1 VAVAGLLESRHDR
14 TVETANFWGDS
25 GGEAVKKILLALV
38 LSLAGAGLSAPA
50 PAVAEPRSDSVRVWN
65 EFALAAVRATRATD
79 ADAARTYAM
88 LNVAIYDAVNGLAG
102 PARAPALIPG
112 PGPRGADPHAAAV
125 AAAHAI
131 LVQLDPDRTAG
142 YDAQLQADLAG
153 LRPGHQRDAGVRWGR
168 EVARRVVASR
178 ADDGSTPV
186 QSQPAGSGPGV
197 FRAEWSGVQYR
208 NVRPFAVV
216 NPAVYV
222 PGPPPALDSLDY
234 AAAFAEVALLG
245 DAGIPAPDKLATF
258 QFWSVPA
265 GTDQPAGEWVKIA
278 LTVSHGLPLPTAARL
293 MTLLTMTL
301 ADVTVPTV
309 GTKFTYRHWRPTTAI
324 REAETD
330 GNPSTQPNPNWAP
343 RAGSTGG
350 TPEYPSGH
358 SSYSGA
364 AAAVLAG
371 FFCADNIQFTHTT
384 DTAPD
389 GQARTYPSF
398 SAAAAEAGRSRVFG
412 GQHFEFSNQAGLAIG
427 HGVATEVLATRL
439 LKRTGPTHHGSCPL

>member
-1 VAVAGLLESRHDR
+1 
-14 TVETANFWGDS
+14 
-25 GGEAVKKILLALV
+25 VKKIVLALV
-38 LSLAGAGLSAPA
+38 LGLVGAGLSAPA
-50 PAVAEPRSDSVRVWN
+50 AAAEPRLDSVRVWN

-112 PGPRGADPHAAAV
+112 PGPRGTDPQAAAV
-125 AAAHAI
+125 SAAHTI
-131 LVQLDPDRTAG
+131 LVQLDPDRTAA
-142 YDAQLQADLAG
+142 YDTQLQADLAG

-168 EVARRVVASR
+168 EVAERVVASR

-197 FRAEWSGVQYR
+197 FRAEWSGAQYR

-216 NPAVYV
+216 NPSVYI

-265 GTDQPAGEWVKIA
+265 GTGQPAGEWVKIA
-278 LTVSHGLPLPTAARL
+278 LTVSHGLPLPTSARL
-293 MTLLTMTL
+293 MALLTMTL
-301 ADVTVPTV
+301 ADTTVPTV
-309 GTKFTYRHWRPTTAI
+309 GTKFTYRHWRPATAI

-330 GNPSTQPNPNWAP
+330 GNPWTQPNPNWAP

-371 FFCADNIQFTHTT
+371 FFCTDDIRFTHTT
-384 DTAPD
+384 DTAPG

-427 HGVATEVLATRL
+427 RNVAKEVLATRL

>member
-1 VAVAGLLESRHDR
+1 MKEIV
-14 TVETANFWGDS
+14 
-25 GGEAVKKILLALV
+25 LALV
-38 LSLAGAGLSAPA
+38 LGLAGAGLSAPA
-50 PAVAEPRSDSVRVWN
+50 DAEPRPDSVRVWN
-65 EFALAAVRATRATD
+65 ELALAAVRATRATD

-88 LNVAIYDAVNGLAG
+88 LNVAIYDAVNGLAS
-102 PARAPALIPG
+102 PARTHALIPG
-112 PGPRGADPHAAAV
+112 PGPSGADPRAAAV
-125 AAAHAI
+125 AAAHTV
-131 LVQLDPDRTAG
+131 LVRLDPDRADG
-142 YDAQLQADLAG
+142 YDTQLRADLAG

-168 EVARRVVASR
+168 EVGHRVVASR
-178 ADDGSTPV
+178 AHDGSTPV

-208 NVRPFAVV
+208 DVRPFAVN
-216 NPAVYV
+216 NPAVYL

-245 DAGIPAPDKLATF
+245 DAGTPAPDKLATF

-265 GTDQPAGEWVKIA
+265 GTGQPAGEWVKIA
-278 LTVSHGLPLPTAARL
+278 LTVSHDLPLPTSARL
-293 MTLLTMTL
+293 MALLTMAL
-301 ADVTVPTV
+301 ADTTVPTV
-309 GTKFTYRHWRPTTAI
+309 GTKFTHRHWRPATAI
-324 REAETD
+324 READTD
-330 GNPSTQPNPNWAP
+330 GNPLTQPNPDWAP

-371 FFCADNIQFTHTT
+371 FFCADNIRFMHTT
-384 DTAPD
+384 DTAPG

-427 HGVATEVLATRL
+427 RNVATEVLATRL
-439 LKRTGPTHHGSCPL
+439 LKRTGPTHHGNCPL